1 MIKHLI
7 ILKIR
12 KYDGW
17 QRGLVSMVCK
27 MFNKK
32 SSGSGSGI
40 KNGNISNRELVEELL
55 GPIIRKFEKKKVHL
69 LFIDSIWGA
78 DLANMQLISKFNKEI
93 HFLLYALL
101 IFSVNVHGLFFWKIK
116 KV

>member
-7 ILKIR
+7 ILKIQ
-12 KYDGW
+12 KYDGC

-32 SSGSGSGI
+32 SSDSGSGI

-55 GPIIRKFEKKKVHL
+55 GLIIRKFEKKKVHSP
-69 LFIDSIWGA
+69 FIDNIWG
-78 DLANMQLISKFNKEI
+78 DLANTQFISKFNKEI
-93 HFLLYALL
+93 HFLLYAVL